1 MVKRTT
7 FLVFIKKPHFII
19 IIIIIIIF
27 TGAASS
33 EETRLIRI
41 HRRNSDSS
49 LYCKT
54 RYAEALKQP
63 PVSSERPPNS
73 QSRLLD
79 QEKVAFVQ
87 SYLEKAE
94 DARSRVAETSDSG
107 ISGTH
112 GTPSEFMVEETS
124 GKQTPY

>member
-1 MVKRTT
+1 M
-7 FLVFIKKPHFII
+7 
-19 IIIIIIIF
+19 
-27 TGAASS
+27 
-33 EETRLIRI
+33 RI

-54 RYAEALKQP
+54 PYAEVPKQT

-73 QSRLLD
+73 QSGFLD
-79 QEKVAFVQ
+79 QERLAFVQ

-94 DARSRVAETSDSG
+94 DVRSMAEYESSDSG
-107 ISGTH
+107 IPGTH
-112 GTPSEFMVEETS
+112 GTPSEFGVEETS

>member
-1 MVKRTT
+1 MVKCTT
-7 FLVFIKKPHFII
+7 FLVFIKKPHFIII

-54 RYAEALKQP
+54 RYAEALKQT

-73 QSRLLD
+73 QSRFLD
-79 QEKVAFVQ
+79 QERVAFVQ
-87 SYLEKAE
+87 NYLEKGE

-107 ISGTH
+107 ISGT
-112 GTPSEFMVEETS
+112 EFMVEETS

>member
-1 MVKRTT
+1 M
-7 FLVFIKKPHFII
+7 
-19 IIIIIIIF
+19 
-27 TGAASS
+27 
-33 EETRLIRI
+33 RI

-54 RYAEALKQP
+54 PYAEAPKQT

-73 QSRLLD
+73 QSRFLD
-79 QEKVAFVQ
+79 QERLAFVQ

-94 DARSRVAETSDSG
+94 DVRSMAAESSDSG
-107 ISGTH
+107 IPGTH
-112 GTPSEFMVEETS
+112 GTPSEFGVEETS